1 MLVLSRKLGETI
13 VIDGNVTVTVLEVS
27 GGRVRLGFNGP
38 PSVPIH
44 REEVHNRI
52 EQRVSR
58 FRCADTAVA

>member
-13 VIDGNVTVTVLEVS
+13 VIDGDVTVTVLEVS

-44 REEVHNRI
+44 RGEIHRQI
-52 EQRVSR
+52 EQSMSP
-58 FRCADTAVA
+58 FRCADTVVA

>member
-13 VIDGNVTVTVLEVS
+13 VINGDVTVTVLEVS

-38 PSVPIH
+38 SSVPIH
-44 REEVHNRI
+44 RGEIHSRI
-52 EQRVSR
+52 KQSMSQ